1 MLSPLPRALMDPEMR
16 ARVLLVEDNPVNRK
30 LAMAILDQIG
40 IVPDVAIDGSEAIK
54 MLSKAFYDVVLM
66 DCQMPVMD
74 GYEATR
80 AIRNGA
86 SSVMDHEV
94 TIIAMTANALAG
106 DRELCLDAGMNDYLA
121 KPIRPAE
128 LRAKLAEWL
137 DDERLIESEP
147 LDGPA

>member
-1 MLSPLPRALMDPEMR
+1 
-16 ARVLLVEDNPVNRK
+16 
-30 LAMAILDQIG
+30 
-40 IVPDVAIDGSEAIK
+40 
-54 MLSKAFYDVVLM
+54 
-66 DCQMPVMD
+66 MD